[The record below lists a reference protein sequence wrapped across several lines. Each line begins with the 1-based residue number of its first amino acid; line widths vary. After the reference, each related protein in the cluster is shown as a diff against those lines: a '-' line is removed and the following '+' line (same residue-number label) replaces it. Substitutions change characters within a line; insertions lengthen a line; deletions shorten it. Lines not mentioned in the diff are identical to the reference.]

1 MSAGLQRQLAS
12 EWEDWRENGKGIRTL
27 KNGVLTESAIDSV
40 DPAILSLFSQ
50 GPLALRR
57 GIGHAMAITG
67 LTGCAMP
74 LAHKNLALC
83 GLAETGRG
91 RDQPVFTRLIRNGLC
106 AMPSAGL

>member
-1 MSAGLQRQLAS
+1 VMPIAMIPPDILRQRYQERRLVSAGLQRQLAS

-67 LTGCAMP
+67 LTD
-74 LAHKNLALC
+74 ALC
-83 GLAETGRG
+83 HWRIKIL
-91 RDQPVFTRLIRNGLC
+91 
-106 AMPSAGL
+106 